1 MQRLTARVYGSVQG
15 VGYRAFAQRAA
26 KQLGLTGYARNCAD
40 GTVEVVAEG
49 ELALLLQFLE
59 MLQRG
64 PSSARVSQV
73 ANALA
78 RATGEYHDFEI
89 RD

>member
-15 VGYRAFAQRAA
+15 VGYRAFAQRTA

-49 ELALLLQFLE
+49 ESALLLQFLE
-59 MLQRG
+59 RLQRG
-64 PSSARVSQV
+64 PSGARVKEV
-73 ANALA
+73 ETTLAN
-78 RATGEYHDFEI
+78 ATGEYIDFEI
-89 RD
+89 RY